1 MAVFLYGLQTYF
13 GTISIVEIWLQLQK
27 LAFGEYRSSSIIKC
41 VYVYLYV
48 KSSIE
53 QFLKIVLN
61 FK

>member
-53 QFLKIVLN
+53 QF
-61 FK
+61 